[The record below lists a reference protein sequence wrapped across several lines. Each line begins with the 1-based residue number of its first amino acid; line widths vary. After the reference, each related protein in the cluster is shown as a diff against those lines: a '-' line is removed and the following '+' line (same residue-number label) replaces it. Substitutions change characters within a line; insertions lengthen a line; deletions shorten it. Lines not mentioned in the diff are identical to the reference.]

1 MLYEGFFVILYK
13 KKRILMKR
21 KKLKKLNLNKKTI
34 TNFKETIKGGTLNKT
49 EDEITETYGGWS
61 ECNTCD
67 MSCLVG
73 CTFDCA

>member
-49 EDEITETYGGWS
+49 EDEITLENSTGS
-61 ECNTCD
+61 RN
-67 MSCLVG
+67 SLVAELSQEKG
-73 CTFDCA
+73 